1 MVSYY
6 YFYLGKKF
14 EVYCC
19 GVFGVADRFLSHE
32 CNIDKIVIGMKSQLI
47 LCLFFFVF
55 FIGTI
60 ALRALLLVGVDS
72 TIIIT
77 NANMIGTH
85 AL

>member
-32 CNIDKIVIGMKSQLI
+32 CNVDKIVIDMKSQLI
-47 LCLFFFVF
+47 LCLFFFF
-55 FIGTI
+55 FS
-60 ALRALLLVGVDS
+60 LFFS
-72 TIIIT
+72 
-77 NANMIGTH
+77 
-85 AL
+85 

>member
-32 CNIDKIVIGMKSQLI
+32 CNVDKIVIDMKSQLI

>member
-32 CNIDKIVIGMKSQLI
+32 CNVDKIVIDMKSQLI

-60 ALRALLLVGVDS
+60 ALRAFLLVGVNS